1 MDELA
6 KGILRRNTAPLT
18 EEISGEPWSVYIE
31 HEKVIKIFQRR
42 LLERIHKKEL
52 MAYWKWKIAF
62 SLGVALT

>member
-31 HEKVIKIFQRR
+31 HEKVIKI
-42 LLERIHKKEL
+42 LLEMEDCL
-52 MAYWKWKIAF
+52 
-62 SLGVALT
+62 